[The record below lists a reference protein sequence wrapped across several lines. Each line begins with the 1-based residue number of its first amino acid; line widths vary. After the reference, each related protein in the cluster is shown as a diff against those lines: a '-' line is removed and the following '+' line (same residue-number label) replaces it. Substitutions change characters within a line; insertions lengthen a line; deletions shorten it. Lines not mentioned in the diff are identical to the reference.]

1 MPLHTRRIMTMTAN
15 AFPRALLI
23 AFLAI
28 LCGCATTGEIA
39 YLRQD
44 IDSLYRQL
52 IDVQKELKQLRS
64 ESSMTIRKSQADVD
78 FMLEPLQREIQI
90 LKNAVDENREYLQRP
105 HQELT
110 AFRGDFETRLN
121 ALEERTDKVRVEMDK
136 LRKEMEIKLDEV
148 AKASKAQP
156 KREPP
161 STGVTPTPS
170 RQAMDALY
178 KNAMQTYERKEFAA
192 AREQFRAFL
201 AVYPKGDLSDNAQ
214 FWIGECYYSE
224 KNYEKAI
231 IAYDDV
237 IKKYPKG
244 TKVPSA
250 LLKQALCWL
259 ELGDKTFA
267 RSLLTR
273 VIKDYPRS
281 EQAKIAKEKLKVVK

>member
-1 MPLHTRRIMTMTAN
+1 MATN
-15 AFPRALLI
+15 AFPRTLLI
-23 AFLAI
+23 VLLAI

-64 ESSMTIRKSQADVD
+64 ESSMTIRKSQADLD

-105 HQELT
+105 QQELT

-121 ALEERTDKVRVEMDK
+121 ALEERTNKVQVEMDR

-156 KREPP
+156 KAEPP
-161 STGVTPTPS
+161 STGVAPS
-170 RQAMDALY
+170 RQAMDTLY
-178 KNAMQTYERKEFAA
+178 KNAMQTYERKEFVA

-201 AVYPKGDLSDNAQ
+201 AVYPKDDLSDNAQ

-244 TKVPSA
+244 AKVPSA

-267 RSLLTR
+267 KSLLTR

>member
-1 MPLHTRRIMTMTAN
+1 MMAAN
-15 AFPRALLI
+15 AFPRAVLVV
-23 AFLAI
+23 FLAI
-28 LCGCATTGEIA
+28 LFGCATTGEIA

-64 ESSMTIRKSQADVD
+64 ESSMTVRKSQADLD

-105 HQELT
+105 QQELT
-110 AFRGDFETRLN
+110 TFRGDFETRLN
-121 ALEERTDKVRVEMDK
+121 ALEERTGKVRVEMDK

-148 AKASKAQP
+148 AKASKVRP

-161 STGVTPTPS
+161 STGVTPS
-170 RQAMDALY
+170 REAMDALY

-201 AVYPKGDLSDNAQ
+201 AVYPKSDLSDNAQ
-214 FWIGECYYSE
+214 FWVGECYYSE
-224 KNYEKAI
+224 KSYEKAI

-267 RSLLTR
+267 RSLLKR
-273 VIKDYPRS
+273 VVKDYPRS